1 MNNQSHRLQMINA
14 ASNRKCVRDEANRFN
29 STMKEPE
36 ESTWTDAQHFK
47 NKEGNTSRRTPKNKS
62 CYLCAVKVQKAEQCQ
77 RGCSS
82 NFLLWRQKMPK
93 TTFNCSTSLLFSS
106 LLFSSL
112 LLPPLLF
119 STSRDV
125 SISRLPNRKAHASAK
140 LNTEFDWL
148 QFICTFNTMV
158 TNPISSSNQHRPTQV
173 QHHPSTTLSALM
185 NSQDNRIEF
194 NRIE

>member
-106 LLFSSL
+106 LLFSFQL
-112 LLPPLLF
+112 LE
-119 STSRDV
+119 T
-125 SISRLPNRKAHASAK
+125 
-140 LNTEFDWL
+140 
-148 QFICTFNTMV
+148 
-158 TNPISSSNQHRPTQV
+158 
-173 QHHPSTTLSALM
+173 SALAVCQIAKPM
-185 NSQDNRIEF
+185 PPPNSTPSWTDCNSSALSTRW
-194 NRIE
+194 